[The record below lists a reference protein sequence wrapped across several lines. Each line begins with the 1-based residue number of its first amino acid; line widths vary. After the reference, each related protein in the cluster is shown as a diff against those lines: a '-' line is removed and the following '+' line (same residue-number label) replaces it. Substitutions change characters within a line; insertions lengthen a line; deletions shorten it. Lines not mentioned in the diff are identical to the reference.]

1 MSGSLSHNG
10 PAPYHLALP
19 HSVAQAGTFFFLLFV
34 FMLPF
39 QRVPFLTENLFGIQG
54 IKPFNLLSAIV
65 LAYLVFDTASLYAT
79 DKIERTS
86 IRIFLLYFATLA
98 IALIRSVT
106 NAPLL
111 HSRFPDSFPESYFDF
126 ALSACIVPTFYTLSF
141 LFILKRMCSFQ
152 ELERITTVICLSM
165 LLLSIAFVALVLMNP
180 SVLLSDR
187 PSGMA
192 GLDPT
197 SRDEM
202 AKLCEAYFGT
212 HYNAIGSMYICTV
225 PLLMYRALTRGAL
238 WIAPLCLS
246 LLAILLLE
254 SRTALVT
261 VAASCSLFLI
271 LRRRFS
277 ILVLGAAAAGVT
289 SFLWIGPTID
299 AVLSIGLGSSSGFSA
314 DALLTGRVDY
324 IWGPLLSEWTS
335 SIGLFL
341 FGAGRH
347 GMATSQ
353 LWDTGTLI
361 HANQAHNAIINFF
374 LDCGVIL
381 TGVLLIFLLVGTAT
395 AWRVGRRLNSDL
407 YWALFACIFGC
418 GISMATGR
426 DILPTI
432 ENMYAFPIIAMM
444 INLARLRHL
453 VPVTVDPVRQ
463 NWSDANSIARG
474 LEAPPMDP
482 GRLAGRASYTL
493 PPPSA

>member
-1 MSGSLSHNG
+1 MSASLSHSG
-10 PAPYHLALP
+10 RAPYHLTLP
-19 HSVAQAGTFFFLLFV
+19 HSVAQAGTGAFFFLLFI
-34 FMLPF
+34 FMWPF
-39 QRVPFLTENLFGIQG
+39 QRVPFLTDNLFGIQG
-54 IKPFNLLSAIV
+54 FKPFNLLAAIV
-65 LAYLVFDTASLYAT
+65 LAYLVFDTALLHAS

-98 IALIRSVT
+98 IAHIRSVP

-126 ALSACIVPTFYTLSF
+126 VLSACIVPTFYTLSF
-141 LFILKRMCSFQ
+141 LFTLKRMCSFQ
-152 ELERITTVICLSM
+152 ELERITTVICLSI

-180 SVLLSDR
+180 SVLLSGHASGITDSDR
-187 PSGMA
+187 
-192 GLDPT
+192 
-197 SRDEM
+197 REM
-202 AKLCEAYFGT
+202 AQLCTAYLGT
-212 HYNAIGSMYICTV
+212 HYNVIGSMYISTV
-225 PLLMYRALTRGAL
+225 PLLLYRALTRGGL

-246 LLAILLLE
+246 LLAVLLLE
-254 SRTALVT
+254 SRGALVT

-271 LRRRFS
+271 LRRRFV

-289 SFLWIGPTID
+289 SLVWIGPTVN
-299 AVLSIGLGSSSGFSA
+299 ALLSIGLGSSSGVSA

-324 IWGPLLSEWTS
+324 IWLPLLEEWTS
-335 SIGLFL
+335 NIGLFL
-341 FGAGRH
+341 FGAGRY

-361 HANQAHNAIINFF
+361 QASVAHNAIIEFF

-381 TGVLLIFLLVGTAT
+381 TGVLLVFLIVGTAT

-407 YWALFACIFGC
+407 YWALFASIFGC

-444 INLARLRHL
+444 INLARLRYL
-453 VPVTVDPVRQ
+453 ARQ
-463 NWSDANSIARG
+463 P
-474 LEAPPMDP
+474 AP
-482 GRLAGRASYTL
+482 RE
-493 PPPSA
+493 